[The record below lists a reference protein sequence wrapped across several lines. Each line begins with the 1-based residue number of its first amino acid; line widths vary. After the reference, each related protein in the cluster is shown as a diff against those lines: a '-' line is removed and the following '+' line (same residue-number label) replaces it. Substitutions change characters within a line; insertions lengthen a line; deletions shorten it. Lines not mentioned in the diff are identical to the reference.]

1 MKLYSCQKIIIIVI
15 VSIVCLIQGMCSS
28 TEIKQWW

>member
-1 MKLYSCQKIIIIVI
+1 MSKKIII

-28 TEIKQWW
+28 TEIKQ